1 MMRIHRIL
9 YILMVAALMGCAENS
24 PKSTP
29 LEKPSDLKE
38 SLERANRYLTNEEEA
53 DIQSYIERHKYD
65 MVATGSGLRYQIVKE
80 GAGALA
86 QPGQEVTLA
95 YELYDIMGDLVY
107 SSENE
112 GVMTFVVGKCEVTG
126 LDEAVR
132 HLRQGDVARLII
144 PSHLGYGL
152 PGDQNLIPGRATL
165 IYLVKI
171 LEIK

>member
-1 MMRIHRIL
+1 MRIHRLL
-9 YILMVAALMGCAENS
+9 YIWIVVALMGCQGNNTKLTH
-24 PKSTP
+24 P
-29 LEKPSDLKE
+29 EKPSDLKE
-38 SLERANRYLTNEEEA
+38 SLERANRYLTNEEED
-53 DIQSYIERHKYD
+53 DIQNYIERHKYD
-65 MVATGSGLRYQIVKE
+65 MVATGTGLRYQIVKE
-80 GAGALA
+80 GQGAMA
-86 QPGQEVTLA
+86 QPGQEVSLE

-126 LDEAVR
+126 LDEAIR

-152 PGDQNLIPGRATL
+152 PGDQNRIPGRATL